1 MSRAW
6 RAWQAAPPARWLIV
20 AGLIV
25 LAFAV
30 AEVASGGGNS
40 NDGREAPPLPEGSI
54 QHPVDLSELRGKPAL
69 VDFFASWCGPCHE
82 EAPTLQELSSSL
94 GAKAT
99 VVAVDWNDASGPA
112 RAFVHKYG
120 WKFPVLADT
129 DGSVGESYG
138 VDIGLPTSFVLDP
151 QGRIVAKFEGP
162 QSVARLRRALLE
174 AA

>member
-1 MSRAW
+1 VRRAW
-6 RAWQAAPPARWLIV
+6 RAAARARWV
-20 AGLIV
+20 
-25 LAFAV
+25 AV
-30 AEVASGGGNS
+30 AALVVAVVVVVEVASGGGKS
-40 NDGREAPPLPEGSI
+40 PAGRQAPPLPAQALRPPG
-54 QHPVDLSELRGKPAL
+54 VDLAELRGKPAL

-82 EAPTLQELSSSL
+82 EAPTLRAVSRSL
-94 GAKAT
+94 GDRAT
-99 VVAVDWNDASGPA
+99 VVAVDWDDADGPA

-138 VDIGLPTSFVLDP
+138 VTIGLPTSFVLDP

-162 QSVARLRRALLE
+162 QSAARLRQALLE

>member
-1 MSRAW
+1 MRRAW
-6 RAWQAAPPARWLIV
+6 RAAPRAR
-20 AGLIV
+20 GL
-25 LAFAV
+25 AV
-30 AEVASGGGNS
+30 AALVVAVVVVIEVASGGGKS
-40 NDGREAPPLPEGSI
+40 PDGRPAPPLPQQALRPPGT
-54 QHPVDLSELRGKPAL
+54 DLAQLRGKPAL
-69 VDFFASWCGPCHE
+69 VDFFASWCVPCHE
-82 EAPTLQELSSSL
+82 EAPTLQELSRSL

-99 VVAVDWNDASGPA
+99 VVAVDWDDADGPA
-112 RAFVHKYG
+112 RAFVRKYG
-120 WKFPVLADT
+120 WKFPVLTDT